1 MLLKSKNK
9 LPFSQCLTQPT
20 CVTFLTCKSLKVGLN
35 RLFWH
40 SDTDTSATY
49 YWYTEKY
56 IFKNKKQKTNLLY
69 IEILPVS
76 LCQKALFLFKI
87 NSLTWHRWRLI
98 TCVTCVKKDDYSI
111 LSITY
116 ATQSPVSRYSS
127 KAAQQYSSMANPEKQ
142 ASNTPMASPLKCK
155 WLVQRQTPA
164 GTRTRWQ
171 WARAANGHY
180 PGVCEATRLLGTQ
193 TLWRDDTA

>member
-49 YWYTEKY
+49 YWYIEKY
-56 IFKNKKQKTNLLY
+56 IFKNTKQKTNLLR
-69 IEILPVS
+69 IRILPVS

-116 ATQSPVSRYSS
+116 AAQSPVSRYSS
-127 KAAQQYSSMANPEKQ
+127 TTAWLILLILLILKAGIQHPNG
-142 ASNTPMASPLKCK
+142 SPK
-155 WLVQRQTPA
+155 RPA
-164 GTRTRWQ
+164 WHSRNAW
-171 WARAANGHY
+171 GHR
-180 PGVCEATRLLGTQ
+180 GFKFES
-193 TLWRDDTA
+193 